1 MVFVYIL
8 IGAAAGV
15 LGGMGMGGGT
25 ALIPMLTLLTGMEQK
40 LAQGINLISF
50 IPLAAVSLIIHFKNK
65 LVEVKKSWL
74 VIIPAALASAVFSFL
89 CARLESKVLKIC
101 FGIFLAGLGVF
112 LLITE
117 IIKALKEKEQNEN
130 SGADAN

>member
-1 MVFVYIL
+1 MVFIYII
-8 IGAAAGV
+8 IGLFAGI

-40 LAQGINLISF
+40 VAQGINLISF

-65 LVEVKKSWL
+65 LVEAKKSWL
-74 VIIPAALASAVFSFL
+74 VVIPAAISSFALSLL
-89 CARLESKVLKIC
+89 CVKLDSNTLKIC

-112 LLITE
+112 LLINE
-117 IIKALKEKEQNEN
+117 IIKHLNEKEKKE
-130 SGADAN
+130 ADESASD